1 MSAISDS
8 LLEGRQAGTVV
19 GQRYLLSAKWRRR
32 YAVILI
38 YFGST
43 FFYGVIFK
51 RYATRPHGA
60 HIALASD
67 IARVIFERL
76 ASLLTSSK
84 WPTQQTMGRCRQ
96 YFDAVNKKKKAIE
109 DAEN

>member
-1 MSAISDS
+1 LSAASAISDS

-19 GQRYLLSAKWRRR
+19 GRRYLLSAKWRGR

-60 HIALASD
+60 SFAHA
-67 IARVIFERL
+67 
-76 ASLLTSSK
+76 LTSLVSYLK
-84 WPTQQTMGRCRQ
+84 DLPPFLQVQNGRRSRRWVGADSISMQ
-96 YFDAVNKKKKAIE
+96 
-109 DAEN
+109 